1 MFTLDLNE
9 EQRNNLLR
17 LLDMAV
23 KAGGLQASE
32 AALSIVK
39 AIKPVE
45 VKEEK
50 KKK

>member
-39 AIKPVE
+39 AIKPV
-45 VKEEK
+45 KEEK
-50 KKK
+50 KAKK